1 MHGVHTGASAEAED
15 AVASMA
21 LDFVETCNES
31 DVLASFLPSLRAV
44 AAVSLARIALQVE
57 PSWTP
62 ELAVTSQFSYEDVRP
77 CIVAI
82 VQYVGRGMFF
92 FFFLLLKHLC
102 PSPSASHRVS
112 PRACLPLPS
121 RLSMRPSLALLR
133 PFALSLS
140 SRLLG
145 GDRSIVPAA
154 EAPAHHMAPYVP
166 PLQAMEDDDECD
178 VSPQSMDSGFF
189 SPTPSASTSFF
200 GNTSAGAGP
209 LSYGLQAGGS
219 FTTMC

>member
-92 FFFLLLKHLC
+92 FFL
-102 PSPSASHRVS
+102 SPFETLVS
-112 PRACLPLPS
+112 FSFRIPPGFATCLPSTAVEALDATKPHPP
-121 RLSMRPSLALLR
+121 PSLCSL
-133 PFALSLS
+133 PF
-140 SRLLG
+140 
-145 GDRSIVPAA
+145 
-154 EAPAHHMAPYVP
+154 
-166 PLQAMEDDDECD
+166 LQA
-178 VSPQSMDSGFF
+178 PRWR
-189 SPTPSASTSFF
+189 P
-200 GNTSAGAGP
+200 
-209 LSYGLQAGGS
+209 
-219 FTTMC
+219 